1 MSSNKQNIHPYVIIG
16 SLTALGGVALGIT
29 GSWIFSKF
37 LKNKHDVNCSTT
49 QHTQIQSQG
58 ELTTTTRTDGVYI
71 QQEDGDTKFLTN
83 EEFQRYFEYNIN
95 KDEGIELDWCLLEYA
110 LKLDPMNIRFFKN
123 EQKTLAFEKL
133 VVEQYIETL
142 VYCRSEEDIFDLQTT
157 TELPNNSITYRKY
170 EIHDYAY
177 ELYGNEIY
185 RFIDHPT
192 GYSYEELMSMPPP
205 EFKDMTVSE
214 VFHTI
219 QQVEEVPS
227 KEDII
232 NSIIE
237 ENTPAILKI
246 EFTAD
251 LTSDEEDE
259 EQEDQKDQE
268 E

>member
-1 MSSNKQNIHPYVIIG
+1 MSSNKKNIQLQPYVIVG
-16 SLTALGGVALGIT
+16 SLTALGGIALGIT

-37 LKNKHDVNCSTT
+37 LKKKHGVTCSTT
-49 QHTQIQSQG
+49 PHTQIQSQG
-58 ELTTTTRTDGVYI
+58 ELTTNTRTDGVYI
-71 QQEDGDTKFLTN
+71 QEDGDTQFLTN

-110 LKLDPMNIRFFKN
+110 LKLDPMNLRFFKN

-133 VVEQYIETL
+133 AVERNIETL
-142 VYCRSEEDIFDLQTT
+142 VYCRSEEDIFNSQTHPT
-157 TELPNNSITYRKY
+157 IELSNNEITYRKY

-185 RFIDHPT
+185 KFIDNPE

-219 QQVEEVPS
+219 QQVEVEDELS

-237 ENTPAILKI
+237 ENTPDILKI

-251 LTSDEEDE
+251 LTSDEEE
-259 EQEDQKDQE
+259 EQEEQD
-268 E
+268 